1 MNHGPRSRRQYL
13 GLLSGG
19 GILGTA
25 GCLRLSESADSSPES
40 NGQPSEDFDIQFV
53 PAWEMDEHFFRMD
66 TADDDFFLGTL
77 DKFIRRRPNGEI
89 VFDSEVFHDEY
100 FPTLRAGYQSAICA
114 DASGVYVGGARENDQ
129 DGGRVYA
136 IEPETGEQ
144 RWMHEE
150 PADGL
155 HNEIN
160 AIHQTDGLVI
170 AASMSSGSGSDQE
183 PTVRAFDAETG
194 EQQWEVN
201 YSEAFITQIFSVGT
215 QVVVQRTRD
224 YMIHELQTGDHVGE
238 IGIDSG
244 FRRAQQVDDVLYI
257 PNGRLTAYSI
267 ADGQQLWSQD
277 GEQAVNTSVGIGSVG
292 VFAGTEDGF
301 VFGYDLETGDQLWEN
316 RTEGAIEHQPVV
328 ADGVVWVAT
337 QRGDLS
343 GYDEETGALVYSEQ
357 ITPDFHFLISNS
369 IFIDSY
375 HERSQAYEIQGV

>member
-1 MNHGPRSRRQYL
+1 MNYRPKSRRQYL

-40 NGQPSEDFDIQFV
+40 NGQPSEGFDIQFV

-66 TADDDFFLGTL
+66 TADGDFFLGTI
-77 DKFIRRRPNGEI
+77 DKFIRRQPSGEI
-89 VFDSEVFHDEY
+89 VFDSEVFQDEY
-100 FPTLRAGYQSAICA
+100 FPTLRAGHQSAICA
-114 DASGVYVGGARENDQ
+114 DASGVYVGGERESDQ
-129 DGGRVYA
+129 EGGRVYA

-201 YSEAFITQIFSVGT
+201 YSEAFITQIFIVGT

-238 IGIDSG
+238 IGINSG

-267 ADGQQLWSQD
+267 ADGQQQWSQD

-292 VFAGTEDGF
+292 VFVGTEDGF
-301 VFGYDLETGDQLWEN
+301 VFGYDLQTGDQLWEN

-375 HERSQAYEIQGV
+375 HERLQAYEIQGV